1 VSDVYGTVGNHGF
14 VLGGAGAC
22 SSPPP
27 FRTMEFGIEQDENP
41 VPQTPAP
48 RHPAVAVVRVVRAGA
63 VLAVLSAASPATAQT
78 VLERVLARI
87 AVSGLF
93 VNAAQS
99 GFGPLPQRIDAS
111 ITNIFGDG
119 RLPGADTLS
128 ALARPPATLTMG
140 NLTALALGA
149 TNAGDLILSFA
160 VILAAPADMPSVSV
174 LPGVNPAMTVFFGEN
189 TSFQM
194 QTDLAQFDDL
204 VALSQRVSMQ
214 ASQVGSGDGATV
226 AALNLAANGGSINA
240 GILNRIDGANL
251 DAMDVTTTA
260 IGAVNAGLA
269 RVVGGR

>member
-1 VSDVYGTVGNHGF
+1 
-14 VLGGAGAC
+14 
-22 SSPPP
+22 
-27 FRTMEFGIEQDENP
+27 
-41 VPQTPAP
+41 
-48 RHPAVAVVRVVRAGA
+48 
-63 VLAVLSAASPATAQT
+63 

-160 VILAAPADMPSVSV
+160 VIPAAPAAPADMPSVSV

-240 GILNRIDGANL
+240 GILNRIDGAIL